1 MGKVVD
7 FTKTVSELV
16 SENPEIKEVLAE
28 AGFKEIIKP
37 MSLAVMGKVM
47 TIPNGAAIKNKF
59 KDRDISFETLEKAV
73 NGDYFAMQEVIRL
86 FKPYMARLSIE
97 EGRFNRELYERLVR
111 KVMLITVRFKTDYDE
126 K

>member
-37 MSLAVMGKVM
+37 MSLAVMGKGM
-47 TIPNGAAIKNKF
+47 TIPNGAAIKIFLWTKF
-59 KDRDISFETLEKAV
+59 LKLLRNMGL
-73 NGDYFAMQEVIRL
+73 R
-86 FKPYMARLSIE
+86 
-97 EGRFNRELYERLVR
+97 
-111 KVMLITVRFKTDYDE
+111 
-126 K
+126 

>member
-1 MGKVVD
+1 M
-7 FTKTVSELV
+7 E
-16 SENPEIKEVLAE
+16 
-28 AGFKEIIKP
+28 
-37 MSLAVMGKVM
+37 
-47 TIPNGAAIKNKF
+47 NKF

-111 KVMLITVRFKTDYDE
+111 KVMLITVRFKMDYDE
-126 K
+126 KLTGVMKQGAFWIRVSSFCVPVIDMQY

>member
-1 MGKVVD
+1 MSKVVD

-47 TIPNGAAIKNKF
+47 TIPNGAAIKKYSYGQ
-59 KDRDISFETLEKAV
+59 SF
-73 NGDYFAMQEVIRL
+73 
-86 FKPYMARLSIE
+86 
-97 EGRFNRELYERLVR
+97 
-111 KVMLITVRFKTDYDE
+111 
-126 K
+126 

>member
-47 TIPNGAAIKNKF
+47 TIPNGA
-59 KDRDISFETLEKAV
+59 L
-73 NGDYFAMQEVIRL
+73 
-86 FKPYMARLSIE
+86 
-97 EGRFNRELYERLVR
+97 
-111 KVMLITVRFKTDYDE
+111 
-126 K
+126 

>member
-28 AGFKEIIKP
+28 AGFKEIIK

-47 TIPNGAAIKNKF
+47 TIPNGAAIKNILMDKV
-59 KDRDISFETLEKAV
+59 FETFEKH
-73 NGDYFAMQEVIRL
+73 GFEV
-86 FKPYMARLSIE
+86 
-97 EGRFNRELYERLVR
+97 
-111 KVMLITVRFKTDYDE
+111 KTE
-126 K
+126 TS

>member
-47 TIPNGAAIKNKF
+47 TIPNGAAIKNIPMDKV
-59 KDRDISFETLEKAV
+59 FETFEKH
-73 NGDYFAMQEVIRL
+73 GFEV
-86 FKPYMARLSIE
+86 
-97 EGRFNRELYERLVR
+97 
-111 KVMLITVRFKTDYDE
+111 KTE
-126 K
+126 TS

>member
-47 TIPNGAAIKNKF
+47 TIPNWSCHKKYSYGQ
-59 KDRDISFETLEKAV
+59 SF
-73 NGDYFAMQEVIRL
+73 
-86 FKPYMARLSIE
+86 
-97 EGRFNRELYERLVR
+97 
-111 KVMLITVRFKTDYDE
+111 
-126 K
+126 